1 LRSEG
6 VCGEK
11 AIFAKA
17 EKLESEKAKT
27 RKSEKGK
34 RKKEKDDSFQ
44 RYTICIP
51 LKTIVVS

>member
-17 EKLESEKAKT
+17 EKLESKKAK
-27 RKSEKGK
+27 KV
-34 RKKEKDDSFQ
+34 KDDSFQ
-44 RYTICIP
+44 RYTIFASEIKP